1 MNRQL
6 GSKMNKDVFR
16 FQYLERGTKRKNWIQ
31 HLSYTI
37 NSHEAFDTADPCSSR
52 DCVIYELNKRLTT
65 LTVSLVI
72 ERLSLAWLED
82 LTHELS
88 NFYFLTLRDSLEL
101 RMIET

>member
-1 MNRQL
+1 MNRQH

-16 FQYLERGTKRKNWIQ
+16 FQYLERGTKRKNWTQ

-72 ERLSLAWLED
+72 ENVRKQNRMGWVLSKYPL
-82 LTHELS
+82 
-88 NFYFLTLRDSLEL
+88 YYSLD
-101 RMIET
+101 